1 MMISILS
8 IIPDSSEDSSCPT
21 DSAIR
26 KYTLPSFAEP
36 ITPKMRLLSLC
47 EITDEWRLMSLVID
61 RICLII
67 SFVLNVV
74 AILSF
79 FLQAQSLFDTRE
91 PLQRTIAQK
100 PLSGGSINMFA
111 N

>member
-1 MMISILS
+1 MLS
-8 IIPDSSEDSSCPT
+8 RGQNE
-21 DSAIR
+21 AQ
-26 KYTLPSFAEP
+26 E
-36 ITPKMRLLSLC
+36 TPKARDPR
-47 EITDEWRLMSLVID
+47 ITDEWRLMSLVID

-67 SFVLNVV
+67 YFVLNVV

-79 FLQAQSLFDTRE
+79 FLQAQFLFDTRE

-100 PLSGGSINMFA
+100 PLSGGAINVFA